1 MLKGHMLRSKKET
14 NLQTSGLARK
24 NQWAQWVQF
33 VDILPVCSPHLEP
46 WVFSGPHVGH
56 QNVVLK
62 QTVGCASSKDG
73 FLWNQQRIAI
83 WVLQSCEPCASPMW
97 KWREN
102 SFMEGKRNLEGL
114 ESMDFHWLSPCL
126 EIRVFL
132 PVIVLCYGHRVRELP
147 FLAPQL

>member
-1 MLKGHMLRSKKET
+1 MLRSKKET
-14 NLQTSGLARK
+14 NLQTSGLARE

-62 QTVGCASSKDG
+62 QTVECVSSKDG

-83 WVLQSCEPCASPMW
+83 WVLQSWWAMCKSHVETKGELFYWGEKEFGRARVHGFSLTESLP
-97 KWREN
+97 
-102 SFMEGKRNLEGL
+102 GKKGL
-114 ESMDFHWLSPCL
+114 SS
-126 EIRVFL
+126 
-132 PVIVLCYGHRVRELP
+132 CYRALLWP
-147 FLAPQL
+147 